1 MPVECR
7 HIVTCKV
14 CRRENVDYHE
24 AAVSIRSWA
33 DAIADL
39 AFRVQ
44 GEETIDA
51 ATPLLGA
58 IGGLAWVISFRV
70 GADIESETFST
81 RERGPKPVPKTEPV
95 PAPSLGAV

>member
-1 MPVECR
+1 MSVECR
-7 HIVTCKV
+7 HIATCRT

-39 AFRVQ
+39 ARRVQ
-44 GEETIDA
+44 EEETIDA
-51 ATPLLGA
+51 ATPLLDA

-70 GADIESETFST
+70 GADIEDETFST
-81 RERGPKPVPKTEPV
+81 RERRPMLVPRTEPV
-95 PAPSLGAV
+95 A